1 MPPTEGRIH
10 HGSGQSDGLF
20 WGRED
25 GETLSAIPWPE
36 VVARLQRRWKEG
48 KSAPASYWSETL
60 LQYLLSLGQGAPGRP
75 LGSAGAEAM
84 GAGVLALCRMMP
96 ELVAT
101 LAEFQIPSTAV
112 VRVMKRV
119 AIDWLGEASDWPEEA
134 GQAGGRARQALAAAL
149 AEGQTGTAVLVAVE
163 PWAGGSSEGLRQVI
177 TRLAERWQP
186 LLAPEDGCWPDPQG
200 RLFVLLAG
208 PRTMQELRR
217 QLRRMQWLGRRLLLD
232 GQWVRPTL
240 RFGHAAFPQA
250 GRSAEEIWAAAEAG
264 LHPVSVLRKA
274 SGDQRTGHW
283 TERLLAPGGLANVRA
298 FFQPI
303 IHLPTGQVQGFEA
316 LARYVE
322 EDGTVHFPQEF
333 MPVLQ
338 RHGRIRELDRVVL
351 EQAMAALAEWR
362 QRGWPGYVAVNVA
375 PEDLFSGEWFQA
387 LEVLLRRYPGLTP
400 AALHLE
406 IVESAALTDVGR
418 ARELMR
424 QIARLGYRWS
434 LDDFGTGFS
443 SLAHMHLFPIHTV
456 KVDRSFLGDWD
467 SPTARAIIQAIIG
480 MARPLGVAVVAEGVE
495 REAQVQALREWGC
508 HAAQGFW
515 FGRAMA
521 PERVWSWLEE
531 ATLRGGRGA
540 LADPPS

>member
-1 MPPTEGRIH
+1 M
-10 HGSGQSDGLF
+10 
-20 WGRED
+20 
-25 GETLSAIPWPE
+25 LSAIPWTE
-36 VVARLQRRWKEG
+36 VVARLQHRWTEG
-48 KSAPASYWSETL
+48 KGTPPAYWSETL
-60 LQYLLSLGQGAPGRP
+60 LQYLLNLGQGVPGRP
-75 LGSAGAEAM
+75 LGSAGAETM
-84 GAGVLALCRMMP
+84 GAAVLALCQMMP

-101 LAEFQIPSTAV
+101 LAEFQVPGTAV

-119 AIDWLGEASDWPEEA
+119 AIDWLGGEEAWPEEA
-134 GQAGGRARQALAAAL
+134 GQAGRRARQALAAAL
-149 AEGQTGTAVLVAVE
+149 AEGQSGTAVSVAVE
-163 PWAGGSSEGLRQVI
+163 PWVGGSAEGLRQVVA
-177 TRLAERWQP
+177 RLAERWQP

-208 PRTMQELRR
+208 PRTVQELRR
-217 QLRRMQWLGRRLLLD
+217 QLRRMQWLGRRLLLE

-240 RFGHAAFPQA
+240 RFGHASFPQA
-250 GRSAEEIWAAAEAG
+250 GSSAEEIWAAAEAN
-264 LHPVSVLRKA
+264 LHAVSVSRKA
-274 SGDQRTGHW
+274 SADPPARHW
-283 TERLLAPGGLANVRA
+283 IDRLLAPGGLRNVRA

-303 IHLPTGQVQGFEA
+303 INLPTGQVQGFEA
-316 LARYVE
+316 LARYVD
-322 EDGTVHFPQEF
+322 EDGTVHLPQEF

-338 RHGRIRELDRVVL
+338 RQGRIRELDRVVL
-351 EQAMAALAEWR
+351 EQAIAALAEWR
-362 QRGWPGYVAVNVA
+362 HRGWPGYVAVNVA
-375 PEDLFSGEWFQA
+375 PEDLFSDEWFQA
-387 LEVLLRRYPGLTP
+387 AQGLLRRYPGLTA

-443 SLAHMHLFPIHTV
+443 SLAHMHLCPIHTV

-508 HAAQGFW
+508 HAAQGFL

-531 ATLRGGRGA
+531 ATVRGSQGGQ
-540 LADPPS
+540 ADPPS